1 MSIRIQR
8 NENANAITF
17 VGSSQPAYWN
27 NCLEGEVN
35 ETDNTRVNVVNTVR
49 TTDSDNKVF
58 EFFAVPFTE
67 FRTALGTAFST
78 AQECADYITA
88 QANATAIG
96 IIEFG
101 ATDVVDFQRDATNTT
116 ILASTGHSYPVNSI
130 KAVAQADGTITI
142 KENVDD
148 GADLMRF
155 VRRTNVTFGGQT
167 QAQQLTPVVNALNGL
182 FTVTPVGTG
191 ADDRFISNTY
201 TNHTT
206 TVSTFGDVTI
216 TANEATKGTNTGS
229 DFNDGFFTT
238 SNSVSENGE
247 FFQFDNSGNDPL
259 KKMMIGLML
268 TSEVS
273 VAALEDNTLTGEDM
287 DLAVRLKPNAT
298 YEHSP
303 YGAVIEN
310 GMFSNPQRSD
320 EYRAGIDDDGRL
332 FISHYDEQASE
343 WQVIVRSALVTANE
357 EYSLVIFLKQENA
370 ACSYVITGKEIY
382 SGPVMTYNYIES
394 PDGSFYYPLFATE
407 AEANQEDINNGGSG
421 TNMSHVFADE
431 TPAQQMWY
439 MPATGG
445 THAGGSAPS
454 NTADIT
460 YNVIP
465 TGADVN
471 YVPAAFTITDLTVD
485 ENTAVNYQVAPAG
498 ADYTTTVS
506 GLPAQLSLSGDY
518 IVGTAAEVA
527 GTNDVTP
534 NVTST
539 VTVTRTNVFGSTT
552 SDFDIIVTNLDAP
565 TTAITGFTH
574 VTGSAAMVDS
584 DTLAHGSAVE
594 INDATNDGNRTIV
607 SAAWLNTHVWAALDA
622 AALTGGTPYVF
633 MGYPNAS
640 ATWGFINQ
648 TDFDSGLIFEL
659 GPNGERY
666 VGYIFNGTT
675 GSPANFT
682 TATFAYDAVFYND
695 TTVSGKIRSQWSAP
709 ADSATAVMPTT
720 PTAINV
726 TRAVGD
732 HKIAIAFFC
741 SSPGTDTMDISLSG
755 ISETANPTTS
765 PIVTDWDKAV
775 DFSGTSEHLLKA
787 SLFNATSPL
796 AMQRVAVTVAP
807 PSTVGETADA
817 AYASPWATAV
827 VFKHDGNNSNQY
839 IWNSAGAGNGD
850 NIYLRM
856 DSAGTVWFG
865 WGRPLALNEC
875 EVTNLGTTTN
885 TNHWHGIYVGYNG
898 TRYNASNATAA
909 NLADV
914 FDIRAMGTNDAPS
927 AWTTIGQQSTA
938 ANWTA
943 GSTGGHMGREFTGTF
958 AIGGQGSSNNFHGKV
973 ASMVITG
980 LRRGVAMPTEAEIR
994 LMIKDPKKWETDYR
1008 VGQLV
1013 RNSNGSL
1020 NDTYDPAD
1028 RAFGYGGTQIWLMG
1042 DGTND
1047 SFSNGIRNQVL
1058 PTETT
1063 HTRLI
1068 FNNMVSND
1076 IETVSITGLS

>member
-201 TNHTT
+201 TTNSPAT
-206 TVSTFGDVTI
+206 TVFGDVTKTI
-216 TANEATKGTNTGS
+216 SGGQPIALKGTNNGS
-229 DFNDGFFTT
+229 EFNDGFFT
-238 SNSVSENGE
+238 SDNPISANGE
-247 FFQFDNSGNDPL
+247 YFQFDNSGHDPL

-273 VAALEDNTLTGEDM
+273 VAALEDNTVTGEDM

-320 EYRAGIDDDGRL
+320 EYRAGIDNDGRL
-332 FISHYDEQASE
+332 FISHYSEQASE

-382 SGPVMTYNYIES
+382 SGPVMTYHYIES
-394 PDGSFYYPLFATE
+394 PDGDFYYPLFTTE

-421 TNMSHVFADE
+421 TNHSHVFADE
-431 TPAQQMWY
+431 TPTQQTWY
-439 MPATGG
+439 MPSTGG
-445 THAGGSAPS
+445 THAGSSAPS

-460 YNVIP
+460 YNVIS
-465 TGADVN
+465 TGADAN
-471 YVPAAFTITDLTVD
+471 YAPAAFTITDLTVD

-498 ADYTTTVS
+498 ATYTTTVS
-506 GLPAQLSLSGDY
+506 GLPSQLSLSGNNV
-518 IVGTAAEVA
+518 VGTAAEVA

-534 NVTST
+534 SVTST
-539 VTVTRTNVFGSTT
+539 VTVTRTNSFGSTT
-552 SDFDIIVTNLDAP
+552 SDFDITVTNLDAP
-565 TTAITGFTH
+565 APSLSSWTH
-574 VTGSAAMVDS
+574 VTGSGAMVDA
-584 DTLAHGSAVE
+584 DTLDDDSVMNYDDTTAQGKRV
-594 INDATNDGNRTIV
+594 V
-607 SAAWLNTHVWAALDA
+607 FSAAFVE
-622 AALTGGTPYVF
+622 
-633 MGYPNAS
+633 
-640 ATWGFINQ
+640 
-648 TDFDSGLIFEL
+648 GL
-659 GPNGERY
+659 
-666 VGYIFNGTT
+666 FNSMGTT
-675 GSPANFT
+675 GSSLNAVFIGFVADNANLQAGSAQGFGWQDADMKLGFRLHIESNGSKVVTGGGSMTMFGSGTFNRDLVLFHDAPGSGKLISAVT
-682 TATFAYDAVFYND
+682 TAGTGATMATPVFYNTSVNAGVGD
-695 TTVSGKIRSQWSAP
+695 EQVVIAARETTV
-709 ADSATAVMPTT
+709 DV
-720 PTAINV
+720 
-726 TRAVGD
+726 
-732 HKIAIAFFC
+732 
-741 SSPGTDTMDISLSG
+741 TDTG
-755 ISETANPTTS
+755 IAHYDNPVVS
-765 PIVTDWDKAV
+765 NNLTDWTKAL
-775 DFSGTSEHLLKA
+775 DFSGSNEHAKQVGPQSSYMPIKMSYTGTTVPAHTTDSNKTSD
-787 SLFNATSPL
+787 SL
-796 AMQRVAVTVAP
+796 
-807 PSTVGETADA
+807 DA
-817 AYASPWATAV
+817 RPWATSI
-827 VFKHDGNNSNQY
+827 VFKTDGNSSNQH
-839 IWNSAGAGNGD
+839 IWNMGAGASTGND
-850 NIYLRM
+850 NIYLRT
-856 DSAGTVWFG
+856 DSFRNLWFQ
-865 WGRPLALNEC
+865 WGRE
-875 EVTNLGTTTN
+875 G
-885 TNHWHGIYVGYNG
+885 VGYNECKILSSMSTSQWYG
-898 TRYNASNATAA
+898 VYIAHKGQRYNASDATAA
-909 NLADV
+909 NLAGA
-914 FDIRAMGTNDAPS
+914 FDIRVMSSSDSFASVGTNKS
-927 AWTTIGQQSTA
+927 VVNQW
-938 ANWTA
+938 
-943 GSTGGHMGREFTGTF
+943 TGTG
-958 AIGGQGSSNNFHGKV
+958 ATMDRQIGGDLTIAGRGNNRNFHGKV
-973 ASMVITG
+973 AATVMTTLKYNEV
-980 LRRGVAMPTEAEIR
+980 MPNDAEIK
-994 LMIKDPKKWETDYR
+994 LIITDPKKWISNHKLEEIHRISNAVSQTTW
-1008 VGQLV
+1008 
-1013 RNSNGSL
+1013 NSYASN
-1020 NDTYDPAD
+1020 TYGA
-1028 RAFGYGGTQIWLMG
+1028 TQVWLMG
-1042 DGTND
+1042 DGSSD
-1047 SFSNGIRNQVL
+1047 SYANGIRNEVYPSDQSYTKL
-1058 PTETT
+1058 Q
-1063 HTRLI
+1063 L
-1068 FNNMVSND
+1068 NNMVSND
-1076 IETVSITGLS
+1076 IETVSIPGLS